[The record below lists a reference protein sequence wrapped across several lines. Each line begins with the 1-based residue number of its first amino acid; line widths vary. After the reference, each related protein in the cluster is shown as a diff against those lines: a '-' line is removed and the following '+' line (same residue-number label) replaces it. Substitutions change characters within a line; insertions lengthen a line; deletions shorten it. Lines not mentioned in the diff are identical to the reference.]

1 MVILLHK
8 KGKETKLGNLQSRSK
23 VDMLRDLL
31 VAKSSVNARQLD
43 AITLGITL
51 VNSVD
56 NSVMF
61 KVRGVNI
68 GDIGESVL
76 KYHLYGNAL
85 LTYSRAGLKDID
97 YKRLSEVKTFGAT
110 NSTPNGT
117 LTPIAFLSVSK
128 YGVHHFTSAVVKKY
142 FSEFKLD
149 TRTGTRAMTFA
160 LLKAIIKSNEVKRLD
175 ELSGALGL

>member
-1 MVILLHK
+1 M
-8 KGKETKLGNLQSRSK
+8 GNLQSRSK
-23 VDMLRDLL
+23 VDMLNSL
-31 VAKSSVNARQLD
+31 VVAYNSVSDRQKD
-43 AITLGITL
+43 AIRLGITL

-97 YKRLSEVKTFGAT
+97 YMRLSEVKTFGAT

-128 YGVHHFTSAVVKKY
+128 YGVHHFTSAIVKKY
-142 FSEFKLD
+142 FNQFKLD
-149 TRTGTRAMTFA
+149 TRTGTRAMTFS
-160 LLKAIIKSNEVKRLD
+160 LLKAIIKGNEVKRLD
-175 ELSGALGL
+175 DLSGALGL